1 MAKKLVQSYYT
12 YTASTNVLVVDQFV
26 KLEELLVI
34 TNLTRGQIV
43 YNFASASKGASVSF
57 DTTTEK
63 TSITLD
69 FTATGAADSDK
80 FQIFID
86 VPEQV
91 IDISDSLLDPVH
103 KLRVA
108 NPQNLIDTDFE
119 YGLQPTKWET
129 VELSNNIPSFY
140 TDDGDGYIGG
150 IQSVT
155 STSGTSEI
163 VITTL
168 GEHGLTVGNPIDVRG
183 LSSRT
188 AEGKFLIKI
197 VTDTTITYQASAN
210 QTVTGDISGVYTTVA
225 PGSFF
230 QSSQITYTATTG
242 ITSDSAVP
250 SDITVTTENP
260 HGFQVDSNFYLT
272 NTVANKI
279 VTIDSGT
286 STSST
291 ASDNFEVVEPDN
303 TIAFS
308 SSLDLTQTETKE
320 YIPAYHTKIVAS
332 DVNIVANSITWTAHN
347 LRDDDCLLY
356 VKPSGDTRI
365 GGLDSMGIYYVIVVD
380 ANTIQLSATYNGSAI
395 ALSSTGTYTYGRG
408 VLGLVY
414 ECVQFYQQGPNR
426 RTYVRT
432 RAYYNS
438 DNTGSGWDLQVIESG
453 NTYRGKA
460 NVSSSSSHAKTIFM
474 SPTNTDLNVRNPYGN
489 IGGSG
494 AAYYST
500 SWNANVANPDNSTT
514 PSTYNFIEDFGAYD
528 NNNYNNAN
536 SNRSGYVT
544 GSLGEIYVYTN
555 VYYFNTVTNTN
566 TSLPAF
572 WIPLI
577 RDPEFDTLF
586 VQNHGLSTGQT
597 ATLTTN
603 SGTDIVHQTSDVGTT
618 TLTSPASVTISKV
631 TDDRFRLN
639 DGSKDLRIRDVTG
652 TYTLSG
658 NKDNTLKNSFF
669 VANHD
674 LTSGQRVTLD
684 TPGSGVLPTTAD
696 TEVTIDG
703 DVSTAAAFDI
713 INDYI
718 TNNTPNSVTPVS
730 YAVPTLEQMT
740 SSRMVMPPQ
749 TTNAAQNGAAFTAT
763 QTFADY
769 INSATA
775 NSTQSFSFEPDKM
788 SISGGYQPLANNNSH
803 ANKLL
808 TVVGTDLVNNAT
820 VPYYLYVIGANYG
833 SFVNTSNGVA
843 FRTYSPYVTWSSP
856 DPSASLNFTDQLN
869 NYTSTNNNWYW
880 SVSCHNLQTS
890 DNDLLSLHFMI
901 RPQYLTNNNVSLNQS
916 RYFSTSQNR
925 QYNQDNGS
933 IKYSGDINGG
943 LLLLYDDAQTISQAQ
958 VVSWMEGM
966 VDALDANWR
975 TPALNETD
983 LFTVSNLSA
992 NRFSLSKNGV
1002 PVDLTNN
1009 GTSPIT
1015 FTTESTGGIADGAYT
1030 ADAVTSTTFT
1040 LPSGSQITPVTYDF
1054 DSTTIDTSTDSIVF
1068 TSSVH
1073 YQTGSAVEYNNN
1085 GNSDITGLVDG
1096 YTYYT
1101 IPVSDKYI
1109 KLASSLLNAQD
1120 GTAIDLTATGTGTHQ
1135 LISQQIS
1142 GFVSTAGTCNIVAD
1156 EKTVVGTNT
1165 LFKRYFKVGDNIT
1178 FLLGSTPGE
1187 YFTTTITAI
1196 ANDTQ
1201 LEIET
1206 ASSVADATA
1215 KAFTTTKVYA
1225 RPDGYA
1231 VHRPYDGG
1239 VEIAAGTAP
1248 YSQIIRQTRKYFR
1261 YQSGKGIQTSLA
1273 LNFNPPVVLQ
1283 SLTSS
1288 STTATGV
1295 TRYPHRLSTGQSLK
1309 IKDASDTV
1317 YNGTFDITKVD
1328 EFTFTYTL
1336 PSTPTTT
1343 TPTGVIK
1350 YNVNGYSGAAIRS
1363 GMFDQQNGFFFEY
1376 DGSTLYAVRRSSTT
1390 QLSGTVAVTKYSN
1403 KVVGTDTNFTGQ
1415 LTAGDFIVIRGLSF
1429 RVTSINSNTILYIQ
1443 PEYIGE
1449 SGTDVILTKTED
1461 LKVPQTEW
1469 NLDKADGQGQ
1479 YGFNL
1484 DIDKIQMAY
1493 MDYSWYGAGK
1503 IRFGFKDIRGHVRY
1517 CHEFLHNNR
1526 LDEAYMRS
1534 GNLPGK
1540 YEIINGAN
1548 PTYAPTLFHW
1558 GTSIIMDGRFDEDEA
1573 YLFTATSDNLSFSA
1587 GQSNTSTTN
1596 ANSTIR
1602 ARYFGKNSANYYLQL
1617 KFPSG
1622 DASKF
1627 SVGAVLTSATN
1638 ALGAYEGYTVNSTF
1652 YSGSS
1657 FVVEIYLGFGYST
1670 PSISVASGT
1679 AITIGGSDA
1688 EDDVDLGIDLIPLV
1702 SLRLSP
1708 SVDSNLPGNLGQR
1721 DIINRMQL
1729 KLNEV
1734 GVILS
1739 HDCEVVLILNGN
1751 LSNTNYIQVGS
1762 PSLSQLIKHQIGEVI
1777 DGGAEVFSFRAAGGT
1792 ADSNGVN
1799 NSNASNFTLQQVID
1813 LGNAILGGDGT
1824 FPNGPDVLSVA
1835 VRILDTTTVS
1845 ATNPFNASG
1854 RITWSESQA

>member
-34 TNLTRGQIV
+34 TNLTRNQIV
-43 YNFASASKGASVSF
+43 YNFASTSKGATVSF
-57 DTTTEK
+57 DATTEK

-86 VPEQV
+86 VPETV

-103 KLRVA
+103 KLRVST
-108 NPQNLIDTDFE
+108 PQNLIDTDFE

-140 TDDGDGYIGG
+140 TDDGDGYISD

-155 STSGTSEI
+155 TTSGTSEV
-163 VITTL
+163 VITTSAS
-168 GEHGLTVGNPIDVRG
+168 HGLAVGTPIDVRG

-188 AEGKFLIKI
+188 AEGKFLIKF
-197 VTDTTITYQASAN
+197 VTDTTITYQASGN
-210 QTVTGDISGVYTTVA
+210 QTVTGDISGVYTTIA

-230 QSSQITYTATTG
+230 QSSQITYTGSTG
-242 ITSDSAVP
+242 ITTDSAVP

-260 HGFQVDSNFYLT
+260 HGFEVNSNFYLT

-303 TIAFS
+303 TIPFS

-320 YIPAYHTKIVAS
+320 YVPAYHTKIVAS
-332 DVNIVANSITWTAHN
+332 DVNIVSNSITWTAHD

-356 VKPSGDTRI
+356 VKPSGDTGI
-365 GGLDSMGIYYVIVVD
+365 GGLNSMGIYYVIVVD
-380 ANTIQLSATYNGSAI
+380 ANTIQLSTTYGGTSV

-408 VLGLVY
+408 MLGLVY
-414 ECVQFYQQGPNR
+414 ELRQYYLRGPYR
-426 RTYVRT
+426 QTYART
-432 RAYYNS
+432 RYFVNGRT
-438 DNTGSGWDLQVIESG
+438 TGSGWDLGVVASG
-453 NTYRGKA
+453 NATYGKA
-460 NVSSSSSHAKTIFM
+460 NVGDYNYYNKSLFM
-474 SPTNTDLNVRNPYGN
+474 SPSNTNLYQLGYGY
-489 IGGSG
+489 IGRYG
-494 AAYYST
+494 YYFST
-500 SWNANVANPDNSTT
+500 SWDANIVQPDNNTI
-514 PSTYNFIEDFGAYD
+514 PDARNFVEDFGRFGISTVTYST
-528 NNNYNNAN
+528 NAN
-536 SNRSGYVT
+536 SGYVYGT
-544 GSLGEIYVYTN
+544 NGEIYVYHG
-555 VYYFNTVTNTN
+555 VYYGSYPTYTQG
-566 TSLPAF
+566 TSQF
-572 WIPLI
+572 WVPLI
-577 RDPEFDTLF
+577 KDPEADTLF
-586 VQNHGLSTGQT
+586 IQNHGLETGQS

-603 SGTDIVHQTSDVGTT
+603 SGTDVKYQTGTVT
-618 TLTSPASVTISKV
+618 RTGVLTSPASVKISKI
-631 TDDRFRLN
+631 TNDRFRLN
-639 DGSKDLRIRDVTG
+639 NGTTDYRIYDVTG

-658 NKDNTLKNSFF
+658 NKDNAFKNSFF
-669 VANHD
+669 ISNHD
-674 LTSGQRVTLD
+674 LTTGQRITLD

-696 TEVTIDG
+696 TEVTVDG
-703 DVSTAAAFDI
+703 DVSTVAAFDI
-713 INDYI
+713 INNYI
-718 TNNTPNSVTPVS
+718 TNNMVGGVTPVS
-730 YAVPTLEQMT
+730 YNVPTLDQMT
-740 SSRMVMPPQ
+740 DTRTVMPAQ
-749 TTNAAQNGAAFTAT
+749 TLSAAQNGAAFTNNMT
-763 QTFADY
+763 LYDTVS
-769 INSATA
+769 NT
-775 NSTQSFSFEPDKM
+775 STGQNTNTRLEPDKM
-788 SISGGYQPLANNNSH
+788 SQVGGYQPFANDNVH
-803 ANKLL
+803 AGKLI
-808 TVVGTDLVNNAT
+808 TAVGTDLINNTT
-820 VPYYLYVIGANYG
+820 VPYYFYVIGGDWEDYAT
-833 SFVNTSNGVA
+833 TSTYTN
-843 FRTYSPYVTWSSP
+843 FRQYSPRITWST
-856 DPSASLNFTDQLN
+856 DPTRSNWANDQQN
-869 NYTSTNNNWYW
+869 AYTGSNNNWYW
-880 SVSCHNLQTS
+880 TAGHAELQRS
-890 DNDLLSLHFMI
+890 DNNLLFLTFKIRPRYLSDTQSDVSSSHIFSTGANYAEGYNSGTRTYAGDLL
-901 RPQYLTNNNVSLNQS
+901 
-916 RYFSTSQNR
+916 
-925 QYNQDNGS
+925 
-933 IKYSGDINGG
+933 GG
-943 LLLLYDDAQTISQAQ
+943 FIVQYDDATSLTSTQ
-958 VVSWMEGM
+958 VIPFMEGI
-966 VDALDANWR
+966 VGALDANWR

-983 LFTVSNLSA
+983 LFTVNNLST
-992 NRFSLSKNGV
+992 NRFSLSKNGI
-1002 PVDLTNN
+1002 PVDITNN

-1015 FTTESTGGIADGAYT
+1015 FTTEATGGIADGGYT
-1030 ADAVTSTTFT
+1030 ADAVTTNSFT

-1054 DSTTIDTSTDSIVF
+1054 DSTTIDTALDAIVF
-1068 TSSVH
+1068 TTSTH
-1073 YQTGSAVEYNNN
+1073 YQTGSTVVYSNN
-1085 GNSDITGLVDG
+1085 GNTDISGLTDG

-1101 IPVSDKYI
+1101 VPITDKYI
-1109 KLASSLLNAQD
+1109 KLASSLSDAQA
-1120 GTAIDLTATGTGTHQ
+1120 GNVIDLTATGTGTHQ
-1135 LISQQIS
+1135 LQSQQIS
-1142 GFVSTAGTCNIVAD
+1142 GLVETVGTCNLVVG

-1165 LFKRYFKVGDNIT
+1165 LFKRFFKVNDPIT
-1178 FLLGSTPGE
+1178 FLIGSAPGE
-1187 YFTTTITAI
+1187 YYTTTITAI
-1196 ANDTQ
+1196 ATDTQ
-1201 LEIET
+1201 LEIQDAT
-1206 ASSVADATA
+1206 TVADATA

-1273 LNFNPPVVLQ
+1273 LNFNPPVIIET
-1283 SLTSS
+1283 LTSS
-1288 STTATGV
+1288 STTATAT
-1295 TRYPHRLSTGQSLK
+1295 TRYPHRLSTGQSIK
-1309 IKDASDTV
+1309 VKDASDTV

-1343 TPTGVIK
+1343 NPSGIIK
-1350 YNVNGYSGAAIRS
+1350 YNVNGYSGAAVRS

-1376 DGSTLYAVRRSSTT
+1376 DGSTLYAVRRSTTT
-1390 QLSGTVAVTKYSN
+1390 QLSGIVSATKGSN
-1403 KVVGTDTNFTGQ
+1403 RIVGTNTNFTGQ

-1429 RVTSINSNTILYIQ
+1429 RVTSISSNTLLYIQ

-1449 SGTDVILTKTED
+1449 SGTDVIVTKTED

-1469 NLDKADGQGQ
+1469 NLDKADGQGP

-1540 YEIINGAN
+1540 YEIINSAN

-1573 YLFTATSDNLSFSA
+1573 YLFTATSDNLSFTA

-1596 ANSTIR
+1596 ATSSIR
-1602 ARYFGKNSANYYLQL
+1602 RQKVFGNFSYYYLQL
-1617 KFPSG
+1617 KFPTA

-1627 SVGAVLTSATN
+1627 TVGAILTTGTN
-1638 ALGAYEGYTVNSTF
+1638 ALGIYEGSKVESTF

-1657 FVVEIYLGFGYST
+1657 FVVEIFLTSGYST
-1670 PSISVASGT
+1670 PNISVPTST
-1679 AITIGGSDA
+1679 VVTIGGSAA
-1688 EDDVDLGIDLIPLV
+1688 EADVNLGIDLIPLV

-1751 LSNTNYIQVGS
+1751 LSNTNYVQVGS
-1762 PSLSQLIKHQIGEVI
+1762 PSLSQLIKHEIGEI
-1777 DGGAEVFSFRAAGGT
+1777 ISGGAEVFSFRAAGGVT
-1792 ADSNGVN
+1792 DNNGVN
-1799 NSNASNFTLQQVID
+1799 SSNASDFTLQQVID

-1845 ATNPFNASG
+1845 STNPFNASG

>member
-43 YNFASASKGASVSF
+43 YNFASASKGATVSF

-69 FTATGAADSDK
+69 FAATGAADSDK

-140 TDDGDGYIGG
+140 TDGGDGYIGG

-155 STSGTSEI
+155 ATSGTSEI

-168 GEHGLTVGNPIDVRG
+168 GEHGLAVGNPIDVRG

-197 VTDTTITYQASAN
+197 VTNTTITYQASAN

-230 QSSQITYTATTG
+230 QASQITYTSTTG

-260 HGFQVDSNFYLT
+260 HGFEANSNFYLT
-272 NTVANKI
+272 NTIANKI

-320 YIPAYHTKIVAS
+320 YVPPYHKKIVAS
-332 DVNIVANSITWTAHN
+332 DVNTVSNSITWTAHD
-347 LRDDDCLLY
+347 LKDDDCLLY
-356 VKPSGDTRI
+356 TKPSGDTSI
-365 GGLDSMGIYYVIVVD
+365 GGLNSMGIYYVKVVD
-380 ANTIQLSATYNGSAI
+380 ANNIQLSSTYGGSAI

-414 ECVQFYQQGPNR
+414 ETREYYVRGPR
-426 RTYVRT
+426 RETYVRT
-432 RAYYNS
+432 RYYTNGRT
-438 DNTGSGWDLQVIESG
+438 TGSGWDLNVIATG
-453 NTYRGKA
+453 NASYGKA
-460 NVSSSSSHAKTIFM
+460 NVYDREYFDKSLFM
-474 SPTNTDLNVRNPYGN
+474 SPSNANLTQLGYGY
-489 IGGSG
+489 IGSSG

-500 SWNANVANPDNSTT
+500 SWNSNVANPDNGTI
-514 PSTYNFIEDFGAYD
+514 PSAYNFIEDFGAYNTS
-528 NNNYNNAN
+528 NNNASN
-536 SNRSGYVT
+536 SRSGYF
-544 GSLGEIYVYTN
+544 SSILGELYVYTG
-555 VYYFNTVTNTN
+555 VYYYTDRVFSNIT
-566 TSLPAF
+566 AF
-572 WIPLI
+572 WVPLI
-577 RDPEFDTLF
+577 KDPEADTLF
-586 VQNHGLSTGQT
+586 IQSHGLETGQS

-603 SGTDIVHQTSDVGTT
+603 SGTDVKHQTGTVT
-618 TLTSPASVTISKV
+618 RTGVLTSPASVKISKI
-631 TDDRFRLN
+631 TNDRFRLN
-639 DGSKDLRIRDVTG
+639 SGTTDYRIYDVTG

-669 VANHD
+669 ITNHN
-674 LTSGQRVTLD
+674 LTTGQRVTLD

-696 TEVTIDG
+696 TEVTVDG
-703 DVSTAAAFDI
+703 DVSTVAAFDI

-718 TNNTPNSVTPVS
+718 TNNMVGGVTPVS
-730 YAVPTLEQMT
+730 YNVPTLEQMT
-740 SSRMVMPPQ
+740 DTRTVIPAQ
-749 TTNAAQNGAAFTAT
+749 TLSAAQNGA
-763 QTFADY
+763 TFADNLY
-769 INSATA
+769 LYDVVSNNLTGQ
-775 NSTQSFSFEPDKM
+775 NTSTKLEPDKM
-788 SISGGYQPLANNNSH
+788 SQVGGYQPFADDNTH
-803 ANKLL
+803 AGKLI
-808 TVVGTDLVNNAT
+808 TAVGTDLINNST
-820 VPYYLYVIGANYG
+820 VPYYLYVMGGDWAEYIG
-833 SFVNTSNGVA
+833 VTSTYTY
-843 FRTYSPYVTWSSP
+843 FRTFGPKITWST
-856 DPSASLNFTDQLN
+856 DPGSGDSNNLNLQA
-869 NYTSTNNNWYW
+869 YTGSNNNWYW
-880 SVSCHNLQTS
+880 SVNYKELQRS
-890 DNDLLSLHFMI
+890 DNNLVLMSFKI
-901 RPQYLTNNNVSLNQS
+901 RPRYLTDVNTDVSTALAHSN
-916 RYFSTSQNR
+916 TQN
-925 QYNQDNGS
+925 YATAYSNGLRTWE
-933 IKYSGDINGG
+933 GDIFGG
-943 LLLLYDDAQTISQAQ
+943 FIVQYDDVETI
-958 VVSWMEGM
+958 
-966 VDALDANWR
+966 VDAEVTTFMQGIVGALDANWR

-983 LFTVSNLSA
+983 LFTVNNLSA
-992 NRFSLSKNGV
+992 NRFSLSKNGI

-1015 FTTESTGGIADGAYT
+1015 FTTEATGGIADGGYT
-1030 ADAVTSTTFT
+1030 ADAVTSTTFD

-1054 DSTTIDTSTDSIVF
+1054 DSTTIDTALDAIVF
-1068 TSSVH
+1068 TTSTH
-1073 YQTGSAVEYNNN
+1073 YQTGSAVVYSNN
-1085 GNSDITGLVDG
+1085 GNTDISGLTDG

-1101 IPVSDKYI
+1101 IPISDKYI
-1109 KLASSLLNAQD
+1109 KLASSLTDAQA
-1120 GTAIDLTATGTGTHQ
+1120 GTAIDLTAAGTGTHQ
-1135 LISQQIS
+1135 LQSQQIS
-1142 GFVSTAGTCNIVAD
+1142 GFVETVGTCNIEAD

-1165 LFKRYFKVGDNIT
+1165 LFKRYFKVGDSIT
-1178 FLLGSTPGE
+1178 FLIGSAPGE
-1187 YFTTTITAI
+1187 YYTTTITAI

-1201 LEIET
+1201 LEIQD

-1295 TRYPHRLSTGQSLK
+1295 SRYPHRLSTGQSIK

-1343 TPTGVIK
+1343 SPTGVIK
-1350 YNVNGYSGAAIRS
+1350 FNVNGYSGAAIRS

-1403 KVVGTDTNFTGQ
+1403 KVVGSNTNFTGQ
-1415 LTAGDFIVIRGLSF
+1415 LSAGDFIVIRGLSF
-1429 RVTSINSNTILYIQ
+1429 RVTNIDTNTVLYIQ

-1449 SGTDVILTKTED
+1449 SGTDVIVTKTED
-1461 LKVPQTEW
+1461 TKVPQTEW
-1469 NLDKADGQGQ
+1469 NLDRADGQGP

-1558 GTSIIMDGRFDEDEA
+1558 GTSIIMDGKFDEDEA

-1602 ARYFGKNSANYYLQL
+1602 ARYFGKGIANYYLQL
-1617 KFPSG
+1617 YFPTA

-1657 FVVEIYLGFGYST
+1657 FVVEIYLGYGYST
-1670 PSISVASGT
+1670 PNISVSSGT
-1679 AITIGGSDA
+1679 AITIGGSAA

-1792 ADSNGVN
+1792 TDSNGVN